1 MTDEATITGGPDRAT
16 LVRLQRRLIEAALGE
31 GLIEVAY
38 ATVATPLGELLVAAT
53 PVGVV
58 RVAFAAEGEEQVL
71 SEMARRVSPRIL
83 RVPRLLDEAREQLDG
98 YFAGKR
104 HRFNLPLDWRL
115 TTGFRRRVLEA
126 AVRIPY
132 GTTRSYREVATEAG
146 NAAAVRAAGT
156 ALATNPLPIV
166 VPCHRVL
173 RSDGALGGYRG
184 GLEAKRRLLTLERA
198 A

>member
-1 MTDEATITGGPDRAT
+1 MTDEATITEGPSHAT
-16 LVRLQRRLIEAALGE
+16 LVHLQRRLIEAALRE

-38 ATVATPLGELLVAAT
+38 ATVATPLGDLLVAAT

-58 RVAFAAEGEEQVL
+58 RVAFATEGEEQVL
-71 SEMARRVSPRIL
+71 GEMARRVSPRIL
-83 RVPRLLDEAREQLDG
+83 RVPRLVDEAREQLDG

-104 HRFNLPLDWRL
+104 RRFDLPLDWRL
-115 TTGFRRRVLEA
+115 TSGFRRQVLEA

-173 RSDGALGGYRG
+173 RTDGGLGGYRG
-184 GLEAKRRLLTLERA
+184 GLDAKRRLLTLERA
-198 A
+198 T